1 MAIGLSKVT
10 RLSLSSTQS
19 HPSSPPLTLV
29 WAQWPEGQLLPG
41 CSGGGS
47 AEAWGRVSVPR
58 QTSLSLKAIFRHT
71 SYARWQVHG

>member
-47 AEAWGRVSVPR
+47 AEAWGREDPGQVSPGPSEQPLPALVSPH
-58 QTSLSLKAIFRHT
+58 SPE
-71 SYARWQVHG
+71 

>member
-10 RLSLSSTQS
+10 RLSLSGQS

-29 WAQWPEGQLLPG
+29 WAQRPEGQLLPG

-47 AEAWGRVSVPR
+47 AKAWGREDPGQVSPGPSEQPLPALVSPHR
-58 QTSLSLKAIFRHT
+58 PE
-71 SYARWQVHG
+71 